1 MWRETTTA
9 DMTMLQCLMV
19 GKSMMLKE
27 LGSTAETVHQRK

>member
-9 DMTMLQCLMV
+9 DMTMLQCSMV

-27 LGSTAETVHQRK
+27 LGSTVETVPRRK